1 VPLPCQGCAA
11 AIYHRLVRIIIAG
24 GTGLLGTALV
34 RELTRDGVAV
44 TVLTRRPRQP
54 QQVRW
59 DPYGSAAS
67 EWAHTLDG
75 ADAVV
80 SLVGA
85 SINKRWT
92 AAYKRE
98 LWDSRVRATRTLVA
112 AMKSVRRV
120 PPVFVSGSAVGIYG
134 DRGDEPVTE
143 QTPLGS
149 DFLASLAAQWENEA
163 LAARPAA
170 RVVVVRS
177 GIVLDRDAGALPR
190 MALPFRL
197 FAGGRLGS
205 GRQYISWIHR
215 NDWTG
220 MVRWALANDAVT
232 GPVNTT
238 APNPVTNL
246 QFAQTL
252 GRVLR
257 RPAIVPAPA
266 SALRLALGEM
276 ADVVLG
282 GQRVLPA
289 KAQSL
294 AFAFQYPELEGALRA
309 IYARGEP

>member
-1 VPLPCQGCAA
+1 
-11 AIYHRLVRIIIAG
+11 VRIVIAG
-24 GTGLLGTALV
+24 GTGLLGTALG
-34 RELTRDGVAV
+34 RELTRDGVTV

-59 DPYGSAAS
+59 DPDGSGAS
-67 EWAHTLDG
+67 EWAHALDG

-80 SLVGA
+80 NLVGA

-92 AAYKRE
+92 TAYKRE

-143 QTPLGS
+143 QTPPGS

-177 GIVLDRDAGALPR
+177 GIVLDRDAGALPQ

-205 GRQYISWIHR
+205 GRQYVSWIHR

-220 MVRWALANDAVT
+220 IVRWALANEAVT
-232 GPVNTT
+232 GPVNAT

-246 QFAQTL
+246 EFAQTL

-266 SALRLALGEM
+266 FALRLALGEM
-276 ADVVLG
+276 ADVILG

-294 AFAFQYPELEGALRA
+294 DFTFRYPLLDGALRA
-309 IYARGEP
+309 IYARGAP

>member
-1 VPLPCQGCAA
+1 M
-11 AIYHRLVRIIIAG
+11 RIVIAG

-34 RELTRDGVAV
+34 RELTRDGVTV

-67 EWAHTLDG
+67 EWAHALDG

-80 SLVGA
+80 NLVGA

-92 AAYKRE
+92 TAYKRE

-112 AMKSVRRV
+112 AIKSVRRV

-143 QTPLGS
+143 QTPPGS
-149 DFLASLAAQWENEA
+149 DFLGSLAAQWENEA

-190 MALPFRL
+190 MALPFRF

-215 NDWTG
+215 DDWTG
-220 MVRWALANDAVT
+220 IVRWALANETVT
-232 GPVNTT
+232 GPVNAT

-246 QFAQTL
+246 EFAQTL

-266 SALRLALGEM
+266 FALRLALGEM

-294 AFAFQYPELEGALRA
+294 AFAFKYPLLDGALRA
-309 IYARGEP
+309 IYARGAP

>member
-1 VPLPCQGCAA
+1 
-11 AIYHRLVRIIIAG
+11 VRIVIAG
-24 GTGLLGTALV
+24 GTGLLGTALA
-34 RELTRDGVAV
+34 RELTRDGVTV

-80 SLVGA
+80 NLVGA

-92 AAYKRE
+92 TVYKRE
-98 LWDSRVRATRTLVA
+98 LWDSRVRATRTLVEA
-112 AMKSVRRV
+112 IKSVRRI

-143 QTPLGS
+143 QTPTGS
-149 DFLASLAAQWENEA
+149 DFLGSLAAQWENEA

-170 RVVVVRS
+170 RVVMVRS

-215 NDWTG
+215 NDWTAV
-220 MVRWALANDAVT
+220 VRWALANEAVT
-232 GPVNTT
+232 GPVNAT

-246 QFAQTL
+246 EFAQTL

-266 SALRLALGEM
+266 FALRLALGEM

-289 KAQSL
+289 KAQAL
-294 AFAFQYPELEGALRA
+294 DFVFRYPLLDGALRA
-309 IYARGEP
+309 IYARAAP

>member
-1 VPLPCQGCAA
+1 
-11 AIYHRLVRIIIAG
+11 VRIVIAG
-24 GTGLLGTALV
+24 GTGLLGTALA
-34 RELTRDGVAV
+34 RELTRDGVTV

-80 SLVGA
+80 NLVGA

-92 AAYKRE
+92 TVYKRE
-98 LWDSRVRATRTLVA
+98 LWDSRVRATRTLVEA
-112 AMKSVRRV
+112 IKSVRRI

-143 QTPLGS
+143 QTPTGS
-149 DFLASLAAQWENEA
+149 DFLGSLAAQWENEA

-170 RVVVVRS
+170 RVVMVRS

-220 MVRWALANDAVT
+220 VVRWALANEAVT
-232 GPVNTT
+232 GPVNAT

-246 QFAQTL
+246 EFAQTL

-266 SALRLALGEM
+266 FALRLALGEM

-289 KAQSL
+289 KAQAL
-294 AFAFQYPELEGALRA
+294 DFVFRYPLLDGALRA
-309 IYARGEP
+309 IYARAAP

>member
-1 VPLPCQGCAA
+1 
-11 AIYHRLVRIIIAG
+11 VRIVIAG

-34 RELTRDGVAV
+34 RELTREGVTV

-80 SLVGA
+80 NLVGA
-85 SINKRWT
+85 SINRRWT
-92 AAYKRE
+92 PAYKRE
-98 LWDSRVRATRTLVA
+98 LWDSRVRATRTLVT
-112 AMKSVRRV
+112 AMKSVRHI

-134 DRGDEPVTE
+134 DRGDEQITE
-143 QTPLGS
+143 PTRPGS
-149 DFLASLAAQWENEA
+149 DFLANLGAQWESEA

-170 RVVVVRS
+170 RVVLVRS
-177 GIVLDRDAGALPR
+177 GIVLDRRAGALPR

-197 FAGGRLGS
+197 FGGGRLGS

-215 NDWTG
+215 DDWTSI
-220 MVRWALANDAVT
+220 VRWALANEAVT
-232 GPVNTT
+232 GPMNAT

-246 QFAQTL
+246 EFSRTL

-257 RPAIVPAPA
+257 RPAFVPAPEF
-266 SALRLALGEM
+266 ALRLALGEM

-282 GQRVLPA
+282 GQRVIPA
-289 KAQSL
+289 VASSL
-294 AFAFQYPELEGALRA
+294 GFSFQYPALEGALRA
-309 IYARGEP
+309 IYG

>member
-1 VPLPCQGCAA
+1 
-11 AIYHRLVRIIIAG
+11 VRIVIAG
-24 GTGLLGTALV
+24 GTGLLGTALA
-34 RELTRDGVAV
+34 RELTRDGVTV

-80 SLVGA
+80 NLVGA

-92 AAYKRE
+92 TVYKRE
-98 LWDSRVRATRTLVA
+98 LWDSRVRATRTLVEA
-112 AMKSVRRV
+112 IKSVRRI

-143 QTPLGS
+143 QTPPGS
-149 DFLASLAAQWENEA
+149 DFLGSLAAQWENEA

-170 RVVVVRS
+170 RVVMVRS

-220 MVRWALANDAVT
+220 VVRWALANEAVT
-232 GPVNTT
+232 GPVNAT

-246 QFAQTL
+246 EFAQTL

-266 SALRLALGEM
+266 FALRLALGEM

-289 KAQSL
+289 KAQAL
-294 AFAFQYPELEGALRA
+294 DFVFRYPLLDGALRA
-309 IYARGEP
+309 IYARAAP

>member
-1 VPLPCQGCAA
+1 
-11 AIYHRLVRIIIAG
+11 VRIVIAG

-59 DPYGSAAS
+59 DPYGSAAT
-67 EWAHTLDG
+67 EWAHAIEG

-80 SLVGA
+80 NLVGA
-85 SINKRWT
+85 SINRRWT
-92 AAYKRE
+92 PAYKRE

-112 AMKSVRRV
+112 AMKSLRHV

-134 DRGDEPVTE
+134 DRGDEAVVE
-143 QTPLGS
+143 QTPPGS
-149 DFLASLAAQWENEA
+149 DFLATLAAQWENEA
-163 LAARPAA
+163 LAARPAT

-177 GIVLDRDAGALPR
+177 GIVLDRYAGALPR

-197 FAGGRLGS
+197 FVGGRLGS
-205 GRQYISWIHR
+205 GDQYISWIHR

-220 MVRWALANDAVT
+220 LVRWALANQTVT
-232 GPVNTT
+232 GPINATT
-238 APNPVTNL
+238 PNPVTNL
-246 QFAQTL
+246 EFARTL

-257 RPAIVPAPA
+257 RPAIVPAPEF
-266 SALRLALGEM
+266 ALRLALGEM

-294 AFAFQYPELEGALRA
+294 GFAFKYPALEEALRA
-309 IYARGEP
+309 IYARSAV

>member
-1 VPLPCQGCAA
+1 
-11 AIYHRLVRIIIAG
+11 
-24 GTGLLGTALV
+24 
-34 RELTRDGVAV
+34 
-44 TVLTRRPRQP
+44 
-54 QQVRW
+54 
-59 DPYGSAAS
+59 
-67 EWAHTLDG
+67 
-75 ADAVV
+75 
-80 SLVGA
+80 
-85 SINKRWT
+85 
-92 AAYKRE
+92 
-98 LWDSRVRATRTLVA
+98 
-112 AMKSVRRV
+112 MKSVRRV

-143 QTPLGS
+143 QTPPGS
-149 DFLASLAAQWENEA
+149 DFLGSLAAQWENEA

-215 NDWTG
+215 TDWTG
-220 MVRWALANDAVT
+220 IVRWALGNEAVT
-232 GPVNTT
+232 GPVNAT

-246 QFAQTL
+246 EFAQTL

-266 SALRLALGEM
+266 FALRLALGEM
-276 ADVVLG
+276 ADVILG

-294 AFAFQYPELEGALRA
+294 DFAFRYPLLDGALRA
-309 IYARGEP
+309 IYVRGAP

>member
-1 VPLPCQGCAA
+1 M
-11 AIYHRLVRIIIAG
+11 RIVIAG

-34 RELTRDGVAV
+34 RELTRDGVTV

-67 EWAHTLDG
+67 EWAHALDG

-80 SLVGA
+80 NLVGA

-92 AAYKRE
+92 TAYKRE

-112 AMKSVRRV
+112 AIKSVRRV

-143 QTPLGS
+143 QTPPGS
-149 DFLASLAAQWENEA
+149 DFLGSLAAQWENEA

-220 MVRWALANDAVT
+220 IVRWSLANEAVT
-232 GPVNTT
+232 GPVNAT

-246 QFAQTL
+246 EFAQTL

-266 SALRLALGEM
+266 FALRLALGEM
-276 ADVVLG
+276 ADVILG

-294 AFAFQYPELEGALRA
+294 NFTFRYPLLDGALRA
-309 IYARGEP
+309 IYARAAP